1 MPCSNLRFLVVED
14 HQFQRS
20 SLVRLLDALG
30 AEAVYSAEDGN
41 TALQV
46 IHDPDRRVDV
56 VISDLAMPGM
66 DGMEFIRHL
75 SETGERVSLILASAL
90 QPELLGS
97 IASMA
102 LAYKVPLLGVV
113 GKPVTAGKLS
123 PLLDL
128 HRSNVPPGRCDAQFP
143 LDEVAQ
149 AWSKDE
155 FEPWFEP
162 KVDLATGVVRGM
174 SAVARW
180 RHPQQGWLEPAS
192 FMASIEARGLNDDF
206 VWLMLRKSAAHCR
219 RWIDLG
225 HDLVVSVNLSFH
237 SLTDPNLAARVQQI
251 AQKEGID
258 PRCMV
263 LGVNE
268 SALNTDLPKALENL
282 ARLRVLG
289 FGLRVDD
296 FGAGPMAVEQLP
308 RVAFTE
314 LKINSAFVRGADCDE
329 SVRVGLAVGLAV
341 ASDLKLTT
349 IAAGIGSKEEWNL
362 LYEWGCVLGEG
373 PFISAPLDGEEV
385 GAWLARWQVQRG
397 AAPRKAG
404 HASVREVVLH

>member
-1 MPCSNLRFLVVED
+1 
-14 HQFQRS
+14 
-20 SLVRLLDALG
+20 LVRLLDALG
-30 AEAVYSAEDGN
+30 AEAVYSAENGT

-90 QPELLGS
+90 QPDLLAS
-97 IASMA
+97 IANMA

-113 GKPVTAGKLS
+113 AKPVTAGKLS

-128 HRSNVPPGRCDAQFP
+128 HRSHIPTGRCEAQFP
-143 LDEVAQ
+143 LDEIAQ
-149 AWSKDE
+149 AWSNDE

-162 KVDLATGVVRGM
+162 KVELATGVVRGM

-180 RHPQQGWLEPAS
+180 RHPQQGWLEPEC

-251 AQKEGID
+251 AQKRGY
-258 PRCMV
+258 R
-263 LGVNE
+263 
-268 SALNTDLPKALENL
+268 S
-282 ARLRVLG
+282 RLH
-289 FGLRVDD
+289 
-296 FGAGPMAVEQLP
+296 
-308 RVAFTE
+308 
-314 LKINSAFVRGADCDE
+314 
-329 SVRVGLAVGLAV
+329 
-341 ASDLKLTT
+341 
-349 IAAGIGSKEEWNL
+349 GS
-362 LYEWGCVLGEG
+362 GGE
-373 PFISAPLDGEEV
+373 
-385 GAWLARWQVQRG
+385 
-397 AAPRKAG
+397 
-404 HASVREVVLH
+404 